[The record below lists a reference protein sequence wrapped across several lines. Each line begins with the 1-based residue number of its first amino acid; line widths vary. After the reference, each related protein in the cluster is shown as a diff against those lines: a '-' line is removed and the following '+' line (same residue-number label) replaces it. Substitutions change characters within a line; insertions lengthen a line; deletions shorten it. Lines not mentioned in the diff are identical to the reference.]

1 MTSRDEVVFVINP
14 GSTSTKL
21 ACFSGENESRREV
34 IRLSPRSSG
43 ESLWA
48 QFDDRLRIARE
59 WFSKEQESPSAVVGL
74 GGLLKPLAGGTYR
87 VTQTMIEDARAN
99 LQGEHASNLGCVLA
113 SDIAQAYGCPAYVV
127 DPVSVDEFEP
137 VARYSGHPAI
147 ERKSLS
153 HALSIHAAARKAAGS
168 LGVPLASS
176 SLIVVHMGGG
186 ISVAPV
192 KNGRIVDVNDASS
205 DGPFSPERTGGLPLQ
220 QFISACYSNGMT
232 EQEARS
238 FVMGKGGL
246 LAYLGTTTAEEVEK
260 RIQQGDAAARS
271 VFEAMAYQISKE
283 IGAMATVLAGNV
295 KAIVLTG
302 GLANSSLLVS
312 WISERVRFIAPVLHF
327 PGEFE
332 MEALALGALRVLR
345 GEEQPKEY

>member
-21 ACFSGENESRREV
+21 ACFSGERESRREV
-34 IRLSPRSSG
+34 IQNTRSSG
-43 ESLWA
+43 ESLWS
-48 QFDDRLRIARE
+48 QYDDRVRTART
-59 WFSKEQESPSAVVGL
+59 WFSKEQATPAAVVGL
-74 GGLLKPLAGGTYR
+74 GGLLKPMAGGTYR
-87 VTQTMIEDARAN
+87 VTQKMIKDARAN
-99 LQGEHASNLGCVLA
+99 LQGEHASNLGCVMA
-113 SDIAQAYGCPAYVV
+113 SEIAKEYGCPAYVV

-147 ERKSLS
+147 ERRSLS
-153 HALSIHAAARKAAGS
+153 HALSIHAAARKAAAS
-168 LGVPLASS
+168 LGVPLASA

-192 KNGRIVDVNDASS
+192 KDGRIVDVNDASS

-246 LAYLGTTTAEEVEK
+246 LAYVGTTSAEEIEQ

-283 IGAMATVLAGNV
+283 IGAMATVLAGTVN
-295 KAIVLTG
+295 AIVLTG

-312 WISERVRFIAPVLHF
+312 WISERVRFIAPVVQF
-327 PGEFE
+327 PGEYE
-332 MEALALGALRVLR
+332 MEALARGALRVLR